1 MRKKNYNHLVK
12 QDMSTF
18 DILYY
23 TAKPTTVQT
32 ATTKL
37 CRKFNV
43 IRIPYILNGL
53 CL

>member
-1 MRKKNYNHLVK
+1 MF
-12 QDMSTF
+12 TF

-23 TAKPTTVQT
+23 TAKPTIVNT
-32 ATTKL
+32 ATTTLYK
-37 CRKFNV
+37 KFNV